1 MYFKNLL
8 FCAFATAIAAS
19 ILFSLYQQFMV
30 TPIILAAEIYE
41 TPEVTSSLHAE
52 PWSPE
57 QGLERSLFTLSANFL
72 TTFAYALILLSA
84 MALTDNIRPVQGL
97 LWGGAGYLAFFI
109 APALGLPPEI
119 PGMEAAQLEGRQIWW
134 LASVTFTIGGLWL
147 LAFGSFRLKAVSL
160 FLLAAPHLLG
170 APQAEKHGFSHPDPV
185 AVEAL
190 IDLWHQFILQTSL
203 ANALLWLIIGCVSA
217 FLAARFIIPL
227 NESN

>member
-19 ILFSLYQQFMV
+19 ILFSLYQEFMV
-30 TPIILAAEIYE
+30 TPIILAAEVYE
-41 TPEVTSSLHAE
+41 IPEAVSSEHTE

-57 QGLERSLFTLSANFL
+57 DGLERSLYTLSANFL
-72 TTFAYALILLSA
+72 TAFAYALILLSA
-84 MALTDNIRPVQGL
+84 MALRDNIRPVQGL

-119 PGMEAAQLEGRQIWW
+119 PGMEAAQLVGRQIWW
-134 LASVTFTIGGLWL
+134 LVSVTFTLGGLWL

-160 FLLAAPHLLG
+160 LLLAAPHILG

-185 AVEAL
+185 AVKTL
-190 IDLWHQFILQTSL
+190 IDLWHQFVLQTSL

-217 FLAARFIIPL
+217 FLAARLIIPL